1 LTGDFSLQTFCITH
15 TSAPQLDPV
24 VIYGIFDE
32 VSDFLRRRAPK
43 NPPSRGFFCPFSDV
57 LLFLWISSGRS
68 SAGDSRGG
76 FQGARC
82 RSADQ
87 DTLR

>member
-1 LTGDFSLQTFCITH
+1 
-15 TSAPQLDPV
+15 V

-57 LLFLWISSGRS
+57 LLFLWISSWRS
-68 SAGDSRGG
+68 SAGDSAVAIRGRG
-76 FQGARC
+76 VEAQIRTLSD
-82 RSADQ
+82 RSA
-87 DTLR
+87 